1 MTTSPHDPSPP
12 PTTVVFDLGGVLIA
26 WDPALAF
33 ADVLEPHEVQPFFDE
48 IGFEEWNL
56 AQDRGRTLAE
66 GVRELGAR
74 FPHRAAHIA
83 AYERSWQSSLTGEM
97 PETVTV
103 VDELERAGVRLLAL
117 TNWSAETFPWAMQ
130 TFPVLRRF
138 EGVVVSG
145 VERLVKPDA
154 AIFELL
160 LDRYGLDAGAT
171 VFVDDK
177 PANVEAAVALG
188 LHGLVFTD
196 APTLRADL
204 QRLGVLDTPPPTSTA
219 TAQATDTAQATGT
232 A

>member
-1 MTTSPHDPSPP
+1 VTTSPHDPSPP

-66 GVRELGAR
+66 VRELGAR

-188 LHGLVFTD
+188 L
-196 APTLRADL
+196 